1 MNVKKVKKPEQRI
14 DVAYLRNLGIQG
26 YGHDNLYPQT
36 MAKIMA
42 ASPTGGACL
51 ERYKTFIEGNGFRDI
66 AFSEYVVNR
75 KGETIDDIFHL
86 VCDNVGDN
94 DGFALHVNYNI
105 FGELVEIQDMP
116 FMNCRLVEED
126 ANGYVSKIAV
136 HPDWSGTKTRNGKVL
151 KINKE
156 TVDFIDIFN
165 PDKKVVLAQIET
177 AGGIE
182 FYKGQILWVSFAGEN
197 IYPKPIFDEIV
208 TELSSDEGLA
218 NVKYRNVRC
227 NFLPAGMFINR
238 KGQQRFDDDG
248 KEIKDDN
255 SGFSDT
261 LALFQGDTN
270 ANKFLEVT
278 LEVDEEKPE
287 FVPLKSNNYDKEY
300 TVTEASVTERIYC
313 KFNQEPWYCIRIGKV
328 GFSGDILEDAFE
340 YYNSFVSKKQ
350 RKISRAFKYLFKYWP
365 EVANLTN
372 DFSIEP
378 LIYVRNGTTNNNG

>member
-1 MNVKKVKKPEQRI
+1 MNVKSVKKAEKRI
-14 DVAYLRNLGIQG
+14 DVTYLRNLGIQS
-26 YGHDNLYPQT
+26 YGHDNFYPQT

-66 AFSEYVVNR
+66 AFSEYVINR
-75 KGETIDDIFHL
+75 KGETVDDIFHL

-105 FGELVEIQDMP
+105 FGEPVEIQDIP

-136 HPDWSGTKTRNGKVL
+136 HPDWTGIKTRNGKAIKV
-151 KINKE
+151 NKE
-156 TVDFIDIFN
+156 TVDYIDVFN
-165 PDKKVVLAQIET
+165 PDKKVVLAQIEK

-182 FYKGQILWVSFAGEN
+182 FYKGQVFWVSFAGEN

-227 NFLPAGMFINR
+227 NFLPAGMIINK
-238 KGQQRFDDDG
+238 KGQSRIDENG
-248 KEIKDDN
+248 KEIRDDN
-255 SGFSDT
+255 SGFSDA
-261 LALFQGDTN
+261 LASFQGDTN
-270 ANKFLEVT
+270 SNKFLEVT
-278 LEVDEEKPE
+278 LEFDEEKPE
-287 FVPLKSNNYDKEY
+287 FSPFISNNYDKAY
-300 TVTEASVTERIYC
+300 TVTESSVTERIYC

-350 RKISRAFKYLFKYWP
+350 RKISRAFKHLFKYWP
-365 EVANLTN
+365 EVANLSN

-378 LIYVRNGTTNNNG
+378 LIYVRNGTANNA